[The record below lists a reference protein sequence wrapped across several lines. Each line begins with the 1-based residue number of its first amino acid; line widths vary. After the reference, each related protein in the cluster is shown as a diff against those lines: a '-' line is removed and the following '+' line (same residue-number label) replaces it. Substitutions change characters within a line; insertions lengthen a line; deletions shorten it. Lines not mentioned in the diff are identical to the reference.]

1 MNVIEETIEA
11 TLDSNGQLRLTHP
24 PQVPPGPVR
33 VTIRVATPGGPQRG
47 LADVIRE
54 IRADQ
59 VARGF
64 HGLTTEQLRQRE
76 AEIEAQDDE
85 YDREME
91 RIGALHPPGSGA
103 G

>member
-1 MNVIEETIEA
+1 MNLIEETIEA

-24 PQVPPGPVR
+24 TRLLAGPVR
-33 VTIRVATPGGPQRG
+33 VTIRAAAPVVHRRG

-76 AEIEAQDDE
+76 AEVEAENDE

-91 RIGALHPPGSGA
+91 RLGALPPPGLGA

>member
-1 MNVIEETIEA
+1 MKVIEETFEA
-11 TLDSNGQLRLTHP
+11 ILDSNGQLCLTHASRM
-24 PQVPPGPVR
+24 PPGPVR
-33 VTIRVATPGGPQRG
+33 VTIRAAAALEPQRG

-76 AEIEAQDDE
+76 SEIEAENDE

-91 RIGALHPPGSGA
+91 KIGALPPPGSGT

>member
-1 MNVIEETIEA
+1 MNLTEETIDA
-11 TLDSNGQLRLTHP
+11 TLDSNGDLQLSHQ
-24 PQVPPGPVR
+24 PQLPPGPVR
-33 VTIRVATPGGPQRG
+33 VTIRVAPVVSPRRG
-47 LADVIRE
+47 LTDVIRE

-59 VARGF
+59 AARGF

-76 AEIEAQDDE
+76 AELETENDE

-91 RIGALHPPGSGA
+91 RLGALPPPGSGV

>member
-1 MNVIEETIEA
+1 MNFIEETIEA
-11 TLDSNGQLRLTHP
+11 TLDSNGQLQLTHQP
-24 PQVPPGPVR
+24 RLPPGPVR
-33 VTIRVATPGGPQRG
+33 VTIRAAAAVGLQRG

-59 VARGF
+59 DARGF

-76 AEIEAQDDE
+76 ADLEAENDE

-91 RIGALHPPGSGA
+91 RIGALPPPDSGA
-103 G
+103 K

>member
-1 MNVIEETIEA
+1 MNIIEETIEA
-11 TLDSNGQLRLTHP
+11 ILDSNGQLQLTQKP
-24 PQVPPGPVR
+24 RMPPGPVQL
-33 VTIRVATPGGPQRG
+33 TIRATAATRPSRS
-47 LADVIRE
+47 LADVLRE

-76 AEIEAQDDE
+76 AEVEAENDE

-91 RIGALHPPGSGA
+91 RLGALPPPGSGA
-103 G
+103 D

>member
-1 MNVIEETIEA
+1 M
-11 TLDSNGQLRLTHP
+11 
-24 PQVPPGPVR
+24 R
-33 VTIRVATPGGPQRG
+33 VTIRVAATVGPRRG

-76 AEIEAQDDE
+76 AEIEAENDE

-91 RIGALHPPGSGA
+91 RLGALPPPGSGSP
-103 G
+103 

>member
-11 TLDSNGQLRLTHP
+11 TLDSSGLLRLTHQP
-24 PQVPPGPVR
+24 RLPPGPVR
-33 VTIRVATPGGPQRG
+33 VTIRVAAPVGPKRG

-76 AEIEAQDDE
+76 AEIEAENDD

-91 RIGALHPPGSGA
+91 RLGALPPPGSG
-103 G
+103 